1 MWCWNP
7 NKTPRMSTRCR
18 VSLDNNR
25 EETRITIL
33 TKFAVSDNNTI
44 YIFPFAE
51 QYLLHLKSPVGAG
64 NRKSMKAV
72 LMENV
77 LNGQI
82 GVNGPNVHKRVEGE

>member
-7 NKTPRMSTRCR
+7 NKTPRMSTRFR
-18 VSLDNNR
+18 VSLDNDR
-25 EETRITIL
+25 EETRVTI
-33 TKFAVSDNNTI
+33 TKFAVSDNDAV

-51 QYLLHLKSPVGAG
+51 PYLLHLRSLVVAG
-64 NRKSMKAV
+64 NRNSLKAV

>member
-1 MWCWNP
+1 
-7 NKTPRMSTRCR
+7 MSTRCR

-25 EETRITIL
+25 EETRITI

-82 GVNGPNVHKRVEGE
+82 GVNGPNVHKHVEGE